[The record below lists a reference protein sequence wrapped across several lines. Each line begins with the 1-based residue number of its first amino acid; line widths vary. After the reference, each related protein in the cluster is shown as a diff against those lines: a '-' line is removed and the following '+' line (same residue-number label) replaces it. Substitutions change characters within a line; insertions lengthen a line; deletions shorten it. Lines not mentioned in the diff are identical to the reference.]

1 MIPHEMLKTNQK
13 RSRSRSR
20 MGLVSAY
27 WWVLL
32 DAAPL
37 NLNSWPTP
45 ENLKRT
51 NFVNL
56 NTERWPSTVL
66 VD

>member
-1 MIPHEMLKTNQK
+1 MPKQTKKGQGP
-13 RSRSRSR
+13 RSR

-32 DAAPL
+32 DTAPL
-37 NLNSWPTP
+37 KLNSWPTP

-51 NFVNL
+51 NFANL
-56 NTERWPSTVL
+56 NTFLEITLTRL
-66 VD
+66 VHR

>member
-1 MIPHEMLKTNQK
+1 MIPHKMLKNK
-13 RSRSRSR
+13 PRSRSRSL

-27 WWVLL
+27 WWVPL
-32 DAAPL
+32 DTAPL

-51 NFVNL
+51 NFANL
-56 NTERWPSTVL
+56 NTERWPSTIL

>member
-1 MIPHEMLKTNQK
+1 MIPHKMPKQTKK

-45 ENLKRT
+45 ENLKWT
-51 NFVNL
+51 DFVNL
-56 NTERWPSTVL
+56 NTER
-66 VD
+66 